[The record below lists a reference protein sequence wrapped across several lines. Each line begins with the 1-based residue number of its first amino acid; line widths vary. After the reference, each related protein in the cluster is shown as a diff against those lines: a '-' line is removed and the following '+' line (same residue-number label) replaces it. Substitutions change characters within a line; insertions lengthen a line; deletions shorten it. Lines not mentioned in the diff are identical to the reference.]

1 MRGVKLPLAYRQFG
15 SERGRIVVYFHG
27 APGAPG
33 EAAPFDR
40 SGKEHGLNFLCL
52 DRFALDRSLTGEAY
66 FRALAEAI
74 SGKAGGASVDL
85 IGFSIGAFVA
95 LQTCRHLGDRV
106 RSLHL
111 VSAAAPLEAGD
122 FLGTMAGGGVFRL
135 AQTAPTLFECLLRG
149 QGLLARAFPAALF
162 GLLFASAAGEDRILA
177 ADPKF
182 QVRMK
187 ETLRDCFVERAPGY
201 IRDIEAYVQPWGAML
216 SEVAAETHVWHG
228 RQDNWSPVGMAD
240 YLAAQIPGCA
250 QAEILDGLSHYSC
263 LYQSAERIC
272 RRLARPAD

>member
-1 MRGVKLPLAYRQFG
+1 MISPLAYRQFG

-33 EAAPFDR
+33 ECALFDR
-40 SGKEHGLNFLCL
+40 LGKEHGLTFICF

-95 LQTCRHLGDRV
+95 LQTCRYLGAGV

-122 FLGTMAGGGVFRL
+122 FLDAMAAGGIFKL
-135 AQTAPTLFECLLRG
+135 ARAAPTLFECLSCG
-149 QGLLARAFPAALF
+149 QGWLARSFPAALF
-162 GLLFASAAGEDRILA
+162 SLLFASAAGEDRVLA
-177 ADPKF
+177 ADPEF
-182 QVRMK
+182 RARME
-187 ETLRDCFVERAPGY
+187 ETLRDCFVERTPGY
-201 IRDIEAYVQPWGAML
+201 IRDIDAYVQPWGAML
-216 SEVAAETHVWHG
+216 SDVAAETHIWHG
-228 RQDNWSPVGMAD
+228 KQDNWSPVGMAD
-240 YLAAQIPGCA
+240 FLASEIPGCS
-250 QAEILDGLSHYSC
+250 QVEILDGLSHYSR

-272 RRLARPAD
+272 CRLARPAG

>member
-1 MRGVKLPLAYRQFG
+1 MTNRQFG
-15 SERGRIVVYFHG
+15 SDQGRLVVYFHG

-33 EAAPFDR
+33 EAALFDR
-40 SGKEHGLNFLCL
+40 LGKAHGLRFLSF
-52 DRFALDRSLTGEAY
+52 DRFAFDRSLTGEAY

-74 SGKAGGASVDL
+74 SGEAGGASVDL

-95 LQTCRHLGDRV
+95 LQTCRHLGAGV

-122 FLGTMAGGGVFRL
+122 FLGTMAGGGVFRV
-135 AQTAPTLFECLLRG
+135 ARTAPALFECLSWG

-162 GLLFASAAGEDRILA
+162 SLLFASAAGEDRVLA
-177 ADPKF
+177 ADPAF

-187 ETLRDCFVERAPGY
+187 ETLRDCFVERMPGY

-216 SEVAAETHVWHG
+216 SGVEAETHVWHG
-228 RQDNWSPVGMAD
+228 RQDSWSPVGMAD
-240 YLAAQIPGCA
+240 YLASEIPGCS
-250 QAEILDGLSHYSC
+250 QVEIMEGLSHYSC
-263 LYQSAERIC
+263 LHHAAERIC
-272 RRLARPAD
+272 RRLARPEG